1 MNLSSLFTRDAL
13 GRRGFLIG
21 AGAVGGGAAWASAA
35 LLTHPGAGGAG
46 AGRAVAA
53 RPELMTAALG
63 SGLERVPGA
72 LTRARAT
79 ASTSRGGLTAAA
91 RAARAARELAPFA
104 DRLPVP
110 PVLRGRGGRL
120 TVSMRTASVRLH
132 RDLPATR
139 LWTYEG
145 GHLGPTIE
153 ARSGQRLRIAWEND
167 LTGAFPLAA
176 VRVPFAFEEGQPLM
190 WDRPGREGADPRG
203 DVAALPPWT
212 AVHLHGAVTGGG
224 NDGWAENAVLPGHA
238 QLSEYPNQQAAT
250 GLWYHDHA
258 MHITH
263 LNVMSGLAAGA
274 YLIRDAEEDGLDL
287 PAGERELP
295 LVLFDRNLDLDAE
308 GRFTGDLLYKGIVVA
323 DDPYELVRPFTGP
336 FTLVNG
342 RIWPYAEVAG
352 GWYRL
357 RLLNA
362 SNNRPYLLKLVTED
376 GTAVDAKRFVQIGT
390 DAGLLPK
397 PAPLADGI
405 ALAPAERADVLVD
418 FSAFRGRRLRL
429 VNALPEPG
437 IREDVMQFR
446 VHGRAEDTGFRPP
459 AVLGAAFTPVAPEK
473 AAKAPERMVV
483 LTPVYP
489 KDPELWEMAETE
501 APTGKLPQDGIVQ
514 LEDADGRVRTFKRV
528 ASSYQDP
535 VAFTVAAG
543 STERWSFLSL
553 EKSEGSYPHPMHLH
567 ATAFSA
573 LSREVYDVSAFT
585 FFELDG
591 GGYGAGTSRPLKRVR
606 AGELSAAEKGPKD
619 TIALNPAEL
628 VTVAAR
634 FHHTPGRFL
643 HHCHIY
649 EHEDM
654 MMMRPFVVQPK
665 AVIDLAPH
673 GAHGGSPSA
682 GPAHH

>member
-35 LLTHPGAGGAG
+35 LLTHPGTGTGAG
-46 AGRAVAA
+46 AGRAVAT
-53 RPELMTAALG
+53 RPDLMTAALG

-72 LTRARAT
+72 LTQARAT
-79 ASTSRGGLTAAA
+79 ASRSRGGVTAAA
-91 RAARAARELAPFA
+91 RAARAAEELAPFA

-308 GRFTGDLLYKGIVVA
+308 GRFTGDLLYKGVVVA

-357 RLLNA
+357 RRYTIRHHRPELGEVDLDFVLHGADQLA
-362 SNNRPYLLKLVTED
+362 S
-376 GTAVDAKRFVQIGT
+376 GW
-390 DAGLLPK
+390 
-397 PAPLADGI
+397 
-405 ALAPAERADVLVD
+405 AERATVGEESIW
-418 FSAFRGRRLRL
+418 FGPSPAYPLREGAAWSL
-429 VNALPEPG
+429 LLGDETALPALGVLLEELPAG
-437 IREDVMQFR
+437 HPVTVLAEIADPDEQLPLPTRADADIRWLHRGD
-446 VHGRAEDTGFRPP
+446 RPP
-459 AVLGAAFTPVAPEK
+459 APTNPSPPPCPAPAPPLPPPAKSPWAQASRARPRAASWRPTRCATP
-473 AAKAPERMVV
+473 
-483 LTPVYP
+483 T
-489 KDPELWEMAETE
+489 W
-501 APTGKLPQDGIVQ
+501 
-514 LEDADGRVRTFKRV
+514 
-528 ASSYQDP
+528 
-535 VAFTVAAG
+535 
-543 STERWSFLSL
+543 
-553 EKSEGSYPHPMHLH
+553 
-567 ATAFSA
+567 TAW
-573 LSREVYDVSAFT
+573 RCCTD
-585 FFELDG
+585 
-591 GGYGAGTSRPLKRVR
+591 
-606 AGELSAAEKGPKD
+606 
-619 TIALNPAEL
+619 
-628 VTVAAR
+628 
-634 FHHTPGRFL
+634 
-643 HHCHIY
+643 
-649 EHEDM
+649 
-654 MMMRPFVVQPK
+654 
-665 AVIDLAPH
+665 
-673 GAHGGSPSA
+673 SPSRWRRGSGSA
-682 GPAHH
+682 WSARPARARPPSPNSSPASTPPTAAASATTAWTCARCPRGSCAAVSSWSRSACT